1 MAFDPYLFFG
11 GNCREAFT
19 RYEEIF
25 GGELQLITM
34 ADTPDGEDVPADQAD
49 LILHAALTRDGRML
63 MGSDDPTTDDFGP
76 VQGMMVSYSAS
87 DADDARTVFDG
98 AGRGRCGHPGADRDV
113 LLARLRDVRRPLRH
127 ALDGQRLCRGRL
139 GRGLT
144 GVGELFAARRPC
156 SRVIALS

>member
-19 RYEEIF
+19 RYQEVF

-34 ADTPDGEDVPADQAD
+34 ADTPDGGEDVPAEQAD
-49 LILHAALTRDGRML
+49 LILHAALTLDGRLL

-87 DADDARTVFDG
+87 DADDARRVFDALAEG
-98 AGRGRCGHPGADRDV
+98 GSVNQALTETFFSPAFGMCVDRFGTPWMVSAYAEDASAGG
-113 LLARLRDVRRPLRH
+113 
-127 ALDGQRLCRGRL
+127 
-139 GRGLT
+139 
-144 GVGELFAARRPC
+144 
-156 SRVIALS
+156 

>member
-87 DADDARTVFDG
+87 DADDARTVFDALAEG
-98 AGRGRCGHPGADRDV
+98 GSVNQALTETFFSPAFGMCVDRFGTPWMVSAAAEDASAGG
-113 LLARLRDVRRPLRH
+113 
-127 ALDGQRLCRGRL
+127 
-139 GRGLT
+139 
-144 GVGELFAARRPC
+144 
-156 SRVIALS
+156 